1 MGTEEGV
8 EGIIKEEEVDTIEVV
23 IDLSGIEG
31 TLGVLDEVVHVLGVQ
46 KEDPFLLRGPEADLA
61 GHTDPLG
68 LQDHHHLVLHPH
80 IANLL
85 SLKGE
90 GLRKNKPKKLKGNP
104 KKKVL

>member
-8 EGIIKEEEVDTIEVV
+8 EGIIKEEEVDIIEVA

-31 TLGVLDEVVHVLGVQ
+31 TLGVLDEVGHGPGVQ
-46 KEDPFLLRGPEADLA
+46 KEDPCLLNDPGADPG
-61 GHTDPLG
+61 GHTGPLG
-68 LQDHHHLVLHPH
+68 LQDLRHPVLHPR

-85 SLKGE
+85 SLKDG

-104 KKKVL
+104 KKRVL